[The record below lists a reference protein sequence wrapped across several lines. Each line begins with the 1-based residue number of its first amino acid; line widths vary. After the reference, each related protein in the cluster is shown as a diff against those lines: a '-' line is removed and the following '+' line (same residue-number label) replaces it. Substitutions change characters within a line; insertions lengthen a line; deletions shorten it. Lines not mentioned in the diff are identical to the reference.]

1 MSVKNCVYKTD
12 HAPCW
17 AHSAL
22 FYAKRIP
29 IMFEIGRAMQS
40 ASGDDS
46 CSVCHCAIC
55 HYLHCCIRCAHVF
68 SQRKF
73 LHNLFEKGL
82 NKHYHYLVPA
92 LYCLLLATKRN
103 EVVNMMGTSH
113 MCTIYVETRNNYGH
127 KRRVKYCYFCTL
139 CAMFLLCAA
148 NWNA

>member
-1 MSVKNCVYKTD
+1 ML
-12 HAPCW
+12 HAEHTVHYFMRREYQLCSKL
-17 AHSAL
+17 AARC
-22 FYAKRIP
+22 KV
-29 IMFEIGRAMQS
+29 RAAMT
-40 ASGDDS
+40 AAA
-46 CSVCHCAIC
+46 CAIC

-148 NWNA
+148 N